1 MVNYDTQDGYS
12 VSSFQ
17 SSPTPQ
23 QLLKQHSHSHQHNR
37 ITETLEH
44 VLDAPAAAALL
55 PATTLG
61 SNGLTLQSHLLLPST
76 SILSIREVHF
86 KHAGNYTCAPSNA
99 RAGTITI
106 HVLRGT
112 YVRSFVCSLNKS
124 LIEIFSMSPVF
135 RVSIW
140 CFEQERLQSCVVP
153 QILLLFVP
161 CVHQETGRKT
171 NYKQIKVN

>member
-17 SSPTPQ
+17 STSPQ
-23 QLLKQHSHSHQHNR
+23 QLLKISSSSHHHSNNPQQLDMPLPGEATVAAIATNDNEQHSHHPHHQQQH
-37 ITETLEH
+37 EEM
-44 VLDAPAAAALL
+44 PAAAALL

-61 SNGLTLQSHLLLPST
+61 SNGLTLQSHLLVPST
-76 SILSIREVHF
+76 SILTIREVHF

-112 YVRSFVCSLNKS
+112 YCTSYTV
-124 LIEIFSMSPVF
+124 VF
-135 RVSIW
+135 L
-140 CFEQERLQSCVVP
+140 CF
-153 QILLLFVP
+153 
-161 CVHQETGRKT
+161 T
-171 NYKQIKVN
+171 